1 MNKYN
6 RRFFLTA
13 MMMSAFTV
21 ACGNNSNNSAVSP
34 TDKSIS
40 AKTPSRVIALEWVYV
55 EDLLAL
61 GIQPV
66 GVADIEGYQKFVNIQ
81 PQLAESV
88 VDVGT
93 RAEPNLEA
101 IAQLKPDLI
110 IGVELRHQV
119 IYDTLTSIAP
129 TLLFNPYPSAD
140 SVSHLEEM
148 QQTFMKIADTMNRR
162 EEGRAVLE
170 KMQATFKQAEKQ
182 LNDLKIANKKF
193 IIGQFS
199 DSTLQMRLFTDNAMA
214 IQIIQ
219 KIGLENAW
227 KGKIDPFGFNTVWIE
242 ALPKVESANFIY
254 TTADNNIYWQQL
266 QNNPVWKG
274 LEFVREKRL
283 YPIASD
289 TWVFGGP
296 LSAEILVNQIV
307 TAFEEKVN

>member
-1 MNKYN
+1 MNKYS

-13 MMMSAFTV
+13 MMSVAV
-21 ACGNNSNNSAVSP
+21 ACGNNSAVSP

-40 AKTPSRVIALEWVYV
+40 AKTPSRVVALEWVYV

-66 GVADIEGYQKFVNIQ
+66 GVADIEGYQKFVNIE
-81 PQLAESV
+81 PQLAASV

-110 IGVELRHQV
+110 ISVELRHQV
-119 IYDTLTSIAP
+119 IYDTLSSIAS
-129 TLLFNPYPSAD
+129 TLLFNAYPSAD
-140 SVSHLEEM
+140 SVNQLQEM
-148 QQTFMKIADTMNRR
+148 QQTFIKIADTMKRG
-162 EEGRAVLE
+162 EQGRAILE

-182 LNDLKIANKKF
+182 LSDLKIANKKF
-193 IIGQFS
+193 ILGQFS
-199 DSTLQMRLFTDNAMA
+199 DSAPQLRLFTDNAMA
-214 IQIIQ
+214 VQIIK

-227 KGKIDPFGFNTVWIE
+227 QGKFDAFGFNTVWIE
-242 ALPKVESANFIY
+242 ALPKVEAANFIY
-254 TTADNNIYWQQL
+254 ITTDSNIYWQQL

-274 LEFVREKRL
+274 LKFVQENRV

-296 LSAEILVNQIV
+296 LSAEILVNKIV
-307 TAFEEKVN
+307 NAFGGKMKDKG

>member
-1 MNKYN
+1 MNKYS

-13 MMMSAFTV
+13 MMMSVAV

-40 AKTPSRVIALEWVYV
+40 VKTPSRVVALGWVYV

-81 PQLAESV
+81 PQLAASV

-101 IAQLKPDLI
+101 IAQLEPDLI
-110 IGVELRHQV
+110 IGVELRHQA
-119 IYDTLTSIAP
+119 IYDTLNSIAP

-140 SVSHLEEM
+140 SVSHLQEM
-148 QQTFMKIADTMNRR
+148 QQTFIKIADTMKR
-162 EEGRAVLE
+162 EEQGRAVLE
-170 KMQATFKQAEKQ
+170 KMQATFTQAEKKIG
-182 LNDLKIANKKF
+182 DLKIANKKF
-193 IIGQFS
+193 ILGQFS
-199 DSTLQMRLFTDNAMA
+199 DSSPQLRLFTDNAMA
-214 IQIIQ
+214 IQII
-219 KIGLENAW
+219 KEIGLENAW
-227 KGKIDPFGFNTVWIE
+227 EGKLEPFGFNTVWIE
-242 ALPKVESANFIY
+242 ALPKVEAANFIY
-254 TTADNNIYWQQL
+254 ITTDNNIYWQQL

-274 LEFVREKRL
+274 LKFVEEKRT

-296 LSAEILVNQIV
+296 LSAENLVNNIV
-307 TAFEEKVN
+307 NAFG